1 MLARMTP
8 TGRPPTVRP
17 EVVGALASWVE
28 NGDGPSH
35 PRLDRAIQLAGLQ
48 VPEARNK
55 PTKVRLAFERATVV
69 QGRALIEQL
78 IDVIRDGRY
87 WARDD
92 FAQQVAMTR
101 AALGLIGGQVS
112 DEGFL
117 TWNYSAG
124 DAITSGIPAGVP
136 PVPGAVTTLTAPP
149 SPSAPAD
156 AAPTSGFVRPGTTRQ
171 PSPSHDRLLSILR
184 RVPASLKPLVGERRT
199 DQTPLRMKSEYD
211 LQDAVEMALRL
222 VYDDVRPE
230 ERAPSY
236 GGSSSTPDFVLPEV
250 RTAVEI
256 KVTYPGRKSGQ
267 VSKEI
272 IHDTETYL
280 KHPDVHRLVF
290 VVYDLATTIVNPP
303 GFERDLGSSINGHP
317 RDTLVVEWPYP
328 A

>member
-1 MLARMTP
+1 MAP
-8 TGRPPTVRP
+8 TGRRPTVRP

-28 NGDGPSH
+28 DGDGPSH
-35 PRLDRAIQLAGLQ
+35 PKLDRAIQLAGLQ
-48 VPEARNK
+48 VPEAPNK
-55 PTKVRLAFERATVV
+55 PAKVQLAFERATAA
-69 QGRALIEQL
+69 QGRELIEQL
-78 IDVIRDGRY
+78 IHVIRDGRY
-87 WARDD
+87 WTRDD
-92 FAQQVAMTR
+92 FAQQAAMTR
-101 AALGLIGGQVS
+101 AALGLIGGVVS

-124 DAITSGIPAGVP
+124 DAIASHIPAGAP
-136 PVPGAVTTLTAPP
+136 PVPGPVTTISAPP
-149 SPSAPAD
+149 SLAVPF
-156 AAPTSGFVRPGTTRQ
+156 AATPLAGFTRPGTTRQ
-171 PSPSHDRLLSILR
+171 APPSHERLLSILR

-199 DQTPLRMKSEYD
+199 DQKSLLMKSEYD

-230 ERAPSY
+230 ERAPSHA
-236 GGSSSTPDFVLPEV
+236 GASSTPDFVLPDV
-250 RTAVEI
+250 QTAVEV
-256 KVTYPGRKSGQ
+256 KVTYPGRKNVH

-303 GFERDLGSSINGHP
+303 GFERDLGSPINGHP

-328 A
+328 V